1 MAAYDAC
8 RCNIGPQTLTFA
20 DTEVSPVLSRHEIVG
35 IVTEVGKNAE
45 GHFTL
50 GDRAGAI
57 LLPKLYKNAL
67 LLLTTCTHV
76 DASDK
81 Q

>member
-1 MAAYDAC
+1 M
-8 RCNIGPQTLTFA
+8 
-20 DTEVSPVLSRHEIVG
+20 LSRHEIVG

-57 LLPKLYKNAL
+57 PLPKLYKNAL